1 MVAQLCEHTRKQSF
15 PLNEWTVTVGKY
27 LKKTVKKIKHLRKLS
42 RKKKVYYVH
51 FYGIRNIKLNN
62 TDEIVSLNSSG
73 GTYIKYKFWWNKRPR
88 EKIKWGVV
96 EVKVITMIKLKSR
109 WQGETSYDAEWQKV
123 KGEFQAV
130 GLNVTS
136 NSLWQERTSAGSRS
150 WKFTLVTDDREEA
163 SGVWRGCP
171 HRLKLCKVL

>member
-1 MVAQLCEHTRKQSF
+1 M
-15 PLNEWTVTVGKY
+15 
-27 LKKTVKKIKHLRKLS
+27 
-42 RKKKVYYVH
+42 H

-62 TDEIVSLNSSG
+62 TDEVVSLNSSG
-73 GTYIKYKFWWNKRPR
+73 GMYIKYKFWWNKRPK
-88 EKIKWGVV
+88 EKIEWGVV

-136 NSLWQERTSAGSRS
+136 KSLWQERASAGSRS
-150 WKFTLVTDDREEA
+150 WKFTLVADDREVLWLTTR
-163 SGVWRGCP
+163 SCSS
-171 HRLKLCKVL
+171 CKVCQMYSRVMGRPQRTVSSAITSLDTG